1 MDALTVV
8 LVVMALALG
17 AVAGVLWA
25 RHRAAAAAAQSEAA
39 ARAQLERLTSELSA
53 ATSER
58 DKTAAEHKAWRASAE
73 EHRKSEEQARRELEA
88 AFAQLSQ
95 HALKANSEQFLVLA
109 REKDA
114 ASGKALADLLA
125 PFREKLDRLEAETKA
140 IEGARQQAYGS
151 LAQQLTSLS
160 QATESLNSNSRALA
174 TALKGDA
181 RARGRWGEV
190 ALRNIVEFAGMTP
203 HCDFTEQETT
213 DEGGRPDMIVVM
225 PGGDG
230 RIPVDAKVPM
240 DAYLRGIDAED
251 VGVRKQEFT
260 KHADALRLHMRA
272 LARRDYAKDLGA
284 RVDYTVMFIPAEPVL
299 AAAFEADPTL
309 QQDAMERRV
318 LLATPVTLLALLRTV
333 ALYWSQTRVADEA
346 RAVWEAARDF
356 HGRIK
361 TFAGHLDNVGKGLT
375 RAVESYDKAVGS
387 YERMVLPQGRRL
399 EELEAPGG
407 ADAALAELAPIA
419 RTPRALDA
427 ASLPEVEPP
436 VGAEPSPL
444 NRDHDR
450 AVGAS

>member
-1 MDALTVV
+1 MDALAIIV
-8 LVVMALALG
+8 ALLAAAVGAL
-17 AVAGVLWA
+17 AGVLWMRA
-25 RHRAAAAAAQSEAA
+25 RAATEAER
-39 ARAQLERLTSELSA
+39 ARGELARVTDELIAVKSQ
-53 ATSER
+53 R
-58 DKTAAEHKAWRASAE
+58 DQVVAEHAAWRSSAE
-73 EHRKSEEQARRELEA
+73 QHRQSEEQRLKALEA

-95 HALKANSEQFLVLA
+95 QALKFNSEQFLVLA

-125 PFREKLDRLEAETKA
+125 PFREKLDKLEAETKA
-140 IEGARQQAYGS
+140 LEGARQLAYGS
-151 LAQQLTSLS
+151 LTEKLGSLQ
-160 QATESLNSNSRALA
+160 QATESLNTNSRALS
-174 TALKGDA
+174 TALRGDA

-213 DEGGRPDMIVVM
+213 DEGGRPDMIVKM

-251 VGVRKQEFT
+251 VALRKQEFA
-260 KHADALRLHMRA
+260 KHALDLRNHMRA
-272 LARRDYAKDLGA
+272 LARRDYSTSLGA

-309 QQDAMERRV
+309 QQDAMEKRV

-346 RAVWEAARDF
+346 RAVWEAAREF

-361 TFAGHLDNVGKGLT
+361 TFAAHLDNMGKGLA
-375 RAVESYDKAVGS
+375 RAVDSFDKAVGS

-407 ADAALAELAPIA
+407 ADAALPELEPIG
-419 RTPRALDA
+419 RRPRALDA
-427 ASLPEVEPP
+427 TAPPALDEAVES
-436 VGAEPSPL
+436 A
-444 NRDHDR
+444 
-450 AVGAS
+450 